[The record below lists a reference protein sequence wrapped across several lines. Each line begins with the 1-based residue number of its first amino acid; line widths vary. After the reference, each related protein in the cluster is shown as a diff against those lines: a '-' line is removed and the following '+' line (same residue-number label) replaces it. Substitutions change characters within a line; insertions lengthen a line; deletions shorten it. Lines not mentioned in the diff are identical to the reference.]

1 MAQEMDPAGG
11 AGGACVY
18 PAVRNDRGKA
28 DRLRASVATGIGRM
42 GSADSGT
49 RAAGA
54 RSRGRTAMSADK
66 VQKVQIEERN
76 NVGVKLIA
84 GEEADAAAAVIAES
98 YPDAVIEHYP
108 AYL

>member
-1 MAQEMDPAGG
+1 
-11 AGGACVY
+11 
-18 PAVRNDRGKA
+18 
-28 DRLRASVATGIGRM
+28 
-42 GSADSGT
+42 
-49 RAAGA
+49 
-54 RSRGRTAMSADK
+54 MSADK

-108 AYL
+108 AYLSIEVPNRVSFDIQQIAEQLGRPYDAPTFLVIMSSFNGRISVEDDRITISSEII